1 MWLAR
6 PNPGRTKN
14 LGVDAIASPLFMC
27 VCVCVCVIGVWRAA
41 PPLGLLFFRFL
52 FCGWLFVRLFGRD
65 SLQRALVYIG
75 KNVFKDERAVDRTG
89 SLMRRVDILNC
100 GVL

>member
-1 MWLAR
+1 MKIFVGECNR
-6 PNPGRTKN
+6 ISFFSIF
-14 LGVDAIASPLFMC
+14 VF
-27 VCVCVCVIGVWRAA
+27 VCMAGVWRAVLA
-41 PPLGLLFFRFL
+41 LGRLFFYL
-52 FCGWLFVRLFGRD
+52 FYLCGWFFAWLSGRD